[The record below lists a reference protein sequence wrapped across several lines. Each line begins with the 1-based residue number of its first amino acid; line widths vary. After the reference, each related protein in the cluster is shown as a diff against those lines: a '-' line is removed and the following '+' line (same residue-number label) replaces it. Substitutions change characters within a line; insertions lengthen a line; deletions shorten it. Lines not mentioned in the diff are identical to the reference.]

1 MRNFKIKRTKP
12 IFISKTA
19 FVNVTLLAG
28 MAIFVALAVLT
39 GRLVSN
45 SIMPDVS
52 VAASATPSGDK
63 IIVTQPTATPE
74 QQPSASPSSGDNTE
88 GSTVTIAARDY
99 YFVQF
104 GVFSNEKNANTCA
117 ETIIAKG
124 GAGYIKQDDGKY
136 YVFAMCYTDG
146 NDAQTVVANL
156 KAQGYST
163 LLKCFSHNGMQ
174 LKLSGSN
181 ESIENIDSAYSSIV
195 KATDEI
201 EDIIYKF
208 DKGEIDR
215 TELKN
220 MLRTLLDSVGS
231 AKNTFAA
238 YAEQSV
244 IFENARLYTAKLYT
258 DVSALLKLESDE
270 QLKSKLKNTY
280 IDNVFAL
287 ITYLDNAVVG

>member
-28 MAIFVALAVLT
+28 VAIFVALAVLT

-45 SIMPDVS
+45 GIIPDTDVI
-52 VAASATPSGDK
+52 ASTAPSGDK
-63 IIVTQPTATPE
+63 LIVTRPTPTPE
-74 QQPSASPSSGDNTE
+74 QQPSAAPTDNT
-88 GSTVTIAARDY
+88 GDTSTVKIEAKDY

-117 ETIIAKG
+117 EAIALKG
-124 GAGYIKQDDGKY
+124 GAGYIKQDEGKY
-136 YVFAMCYTDG
+136 YVFAMCYSNG

-156 KAQGYST
+156 KSQGYST
-163 LLKCFSHNGMQ
+163 LLKCFSHNGM
-174 LKLSGSN
+174 LLNIKGSD
-181 ESIENIDSAYSSIV
+181 ESVNSISTAYSSIV

-220 MLRTLLDSVGS
+220 LLRSLLGSVDT
-231 AKNTFAA
+231 AKATFTD
-238 YAEQSV
+238 YAEQNG
-244 IFENARLYTAKLYT
+244 IFSAAQVLCDKLYT
-258 DVSALLKLESDE
+258 DISALLKLESDTE
-270 QLKSKLKNTY
+270 LKSELKNIY

>member
-1 MRNFKIKRTKP
+1 MRNFRIKRTKP

-45 SIMPDVS
+45 SIIPDINV
-52 VAASATPSGDK
+52 VASEAPSNDK

-74 QQPSASPSSGDNTE
+74 QQPSATPSGEATE

-117 ETIIAKG
+117 ETIISKG
-124 GAGYIKQDDGKY
+124 GAGYIKNDDGKY
-136 YVFAMCYTDG
+136 HVFAMCYTDG
-146 NDAQTVVANL
+146 NDAQTVVTNL

-163 LLKCFSHNGMQ
+163 LLKCFSHNGM
-174 LKLSGSN
+174 LLNLSGSN
-181 ESIENIDSAYSSIV
+181 ESIEKIDLAYTSIV
-195 KATDEI
+195 KATDAI

-220 MLRTLLDSVGS
+220 LLRTLLESVGS
-231 AKNTFAA
+231 AKNTFAD
-238 YAEQSV
+238 YAEQSE
-244 IFENARLYTAKLYT
+244 IFENAEIYAAKLYT
-258 DVSALLKLESDE
+258 DVSALLKLESDV
-270 QLKSKLKNTY
+270 QLKSRLKNTY